1 VGFVVYVV
9 SGMVPEASSGA
20 VFKSVIWFI
29 PPVLLCAGL
38 VVAFPQIAT
47 FLPNLLG

>member
-1 VGFVVYVV
+1 LIVYVV

-20 VFKSVIWFI
+20 VFKAAAWFI
-29 PPVLLCAGL
+29 LPVLLCAGL

-47 FLPNLLG
+47 FLPNLIG